1 MRLKSPFIAPFIALG
16 GSSSA
21 SSLYPRQ
28 LNTSSST
35 GSVNTTAPIPLSQST
50 ISQNQAPYEEDAS
63 KYYLG
68 YYDSDF
74 ARPFAKYWNPNVLP
88 ISDEVQ
94 KGLSE
99 SPKAKPLAF
108 PASQAKD
115 YMTRPGYLQMENGYS
130 VGEDG
135 SVMIAVRTDIPD
147 ITGEMYD
154 WWFGWHLVDSAR
166 YKLWNP
172 VAHQYAWRFPETLDW
187 ANKTLPQRYIG
198 TFSQIDE
205 YIGNDAQKITIAFV
219 DPVVLGFEKEKW
231 AEQGIETI
239 VTARILIGHS
249 SELLGPEQ
257 YLIHQVRRREDGS
270 RELRSR
276 FWLQVFTPQI
286 AHDLLVHCN
295 IEMTHLNCF
304 LPALFQEFKDTL

>member
-1 MRLKSPFIAPFIALG
+1 MALRVLIQAFFKLTKNKSLMSKKASMRLKSPFIAPFIALG

-74 ARPFAKYWNPNVLP
+74 TRPFAKYWNPNVLP

-99 SPKAKPLAF
+99 SPKAKL
-108 PASQAKD
+108 
-115 YMTRPGYLQMENGYS
+115 L
-130 VGEDG
+130 
-135 SVMIAVRTDIPD
+135 DIPD

-219 DPVVLGFEKEKW
+219 DPAVLGFEKEKW

-239 VTARILIGHS
+239 VTARILIG
-249 SELLGPEQ
+249 E
-257 YLIHQVRRREDGS
+257 
-270 RELRSR
+270 
-276 FWLQVFTPQI
+276 
-286 AHDLLVHCN
+286 
-295 IEMTHLNCF
+295 
-304 LPALFQEFKDTL
+304 